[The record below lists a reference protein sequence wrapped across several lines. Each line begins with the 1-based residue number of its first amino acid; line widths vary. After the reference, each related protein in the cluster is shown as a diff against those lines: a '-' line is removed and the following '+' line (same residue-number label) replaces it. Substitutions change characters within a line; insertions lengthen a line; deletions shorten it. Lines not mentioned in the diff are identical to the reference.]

1 MTQED
6 RVEKQA
12 EKQACSRRD
21 FLKFSAKTSMGMA
34 LGGMALSGCAGVP
47 MTQPN
52 TMFRDKPVGKVRI
65 GYVGVGGQG
74 GGHVNNLS
82 KITDA
87 EIVAVCD
94 IREERTKWAQDKLV
108 AAGKPKPTAY
118 TKGDYDFIR
127 MCETEDL
134 DLVYTATPWRWHVP
148 VCVAAMKNGKHA
160 ATEVP
165 AAPYL
170 EDCWK
175 LVETAEKYQK
185 HCVMMENCCYD
196 RMELMIFNMVRQG
209 LFGELQHAECGYLHD
224 LRGLKLSE
232 TAYQGMWRVYHSI
245 KRNADLYP
253 THGLG
258 PVAQW
263 LDINRGNQFD
273 HLVSMSCNSRGLPLF
288 AEKKY
293 GPDSK
298 WAKAKYKLGD
308 VVNTLIRTTNGQT
321 VLITHDT
328 NLPRPYSRKILLQG
342 TKGIVRKYPEEKI
355 HIEGTS
361 PGHGWEEVKNYYEKY
376 DHPLW
381 KDMQDKSKGAGHG
394 GMDFIEDYRLVECI
408 KEGKPTDMNVYD
420 AAAWSAVTS
429 MSEKSIA
436 KKSGSV
442 DFPDFTRGKWK
453 TTPRLEIMGV

>member
-21 FLKFSAKTSMGMA
+21 FLKFSAQTSMGLA

-52 TMFRDKPVGKVRI
+52 MLFRDKPVGKVRI
-65 GYVGVGGQG
+65 GYVGVGGMG
-74 GGHVNNLS
+74 GGHVMNLS
-82 KITDA
+82 KIDDA

-108 AAGKPKPTAY
+108 AAGRPKPTAY

-196 RMELMIFNMVRQG
+196 RMEMMIFNMVRQG

-224 LRGLKLSE
+224 LRALKLNETSHSE
-232 TAYQGMWRVYHSI
+232 EWRVYHSI

-273 HLVSMSCNSRGLPLF
+273 YLVSMSCNARGLQEF

-293 GPDSK
+293 GPDNK
-298 WAKAKYKLGD
+298 WAKTKYKLGD
-308 VVNTLIRTTNGQT
+308 VVNTLIRTKNGQT

-342 TKGIVRKYPEEKI
+342 TKGLVRKYPEQKI

-361 PGHGWEEVKNYYEKY
+361 AGHGWEEVKDYYEKY

-381 KDMQDKSKGAGHG
+381 KDMQEKAKGAGHG

-420 AAAWSAVTS
+420 AAAWSAVTA

-436 KKSGSV
+436 KKSSSV